1 MNIVPQP
8 PEPVFVMADDGTRLA
23 VYDVGDP
30 AAPVVLAV
38 HGFASSAVLNWYNA
52 GWTRDLTRAGYRVLA
67 LDQRGHGRSG
77 KPHDPSQFTTERLA
91 ADALGVLADHLIDDA
106 VLLGYSLGARVGWHL
121 ARTAPERFPTAI
133 LGGLPSGD
141 PLSGFDLSAAR
152 AFADDGVPVDD
163 RLTRTYIEM
172 ASGIRGNDLGSLIA
186 LVEGM
191 RGGVQPDPADPP
203 VVPLL
208 IAAGDR
214 DPVRDDARA
223 LAEAAPLGRFV
234 ELPDRDH
241 FSAPTSR
248 VFRRAAIDLLG
259 SLGARG

>member
-1 MNIVPQP
+1 
-8 PEPVFVMADDGTRLA
+8 VFVMTDDGIRLA

-30 AAPVVLAV
+30 GAPVVVAV
-38 HGFASSAVLNWYNA
+38 HGFASSAVLNWHNA
-52 GWTRDLTRAGYRVLA
+52 GWTRDLTRAGFRVLA

-77 KPHDPSQFTTERLA
+77 KPHDPAQFSTERLA
-91 ADALGVLADHLIDDA
+91 DDVLTVLDAHLIDDA
-106 VLLGYSLGARVGWHL
+106 ALLGYSLGARVGWHL
-121 ARTAPERFPTAI
+121 ARTTPDRFPRVV

-141 PLSGFDLSAAR
+141 PLTGFDLDAAR
-152 AFADDGVPVDD
+152 RFATSGTPMAD

-172 ASGIRGNDLGSLIA
+172 AAGIAGNDLASLIA

-203 VVPLL
+203 VVQLL

-214 DPVRDDARA
+214 DPVRDESRL
-223 LAEAAPLGRFV
+223 LADAAPHGRFV

-248 VFRRAAIDLLG
+248 TFRRAAIHHLTG
-259 SLGARG
+259 STPS